1 MSGIMTREEQVP
13 GNTWDLS
20 SLYKDEL
27 DWDKDLNELKSFDEK
42 IGAYE
47 GTLGRSAK
55 GLREFLDLTVE
66 VGLLEERLGYYAM
79 LRQSEDA
86 GNSANQVRYSKYM
99 QVAARISAAM
109 SFFAPELHTVPQEKL
124 DSFLQTD
131 ELQEYR
137 ISLHKVLR
145 FRPHTLS
152 PAEEKLLAMQQEAN
166 QTASQ
171 SFRALVDVDIDFGRV
186 DTPEG
191 PRHLSQSSFVS
202 LLEHTDRDVRRRSHT
217 QFYSHFES
225 HKNTL
230 TSLFTG
236 NINLDIYLARARG
249 FDSALEA
256 KLFPDDVP
264 TAVYDNLVSTV
275 RSHLPTLHRYYQLRK
290 RASGLTDFAV
300 YDARV
305 PLVPSVSEKRS
316 YDEAV
321 ETVSNALSPLGDEYV
336 HTLKDGLLRGWVD
349 RYENKGKRSGAFSAG
364 SYQGNPYILM
374 NYKDDSIRDMFTLAH
389 EGGHSMHS
397 WYSVRSNPFQHYNY
411 TIFEAEVASTFN
423 EQLLMQHLL
432 KETNS
437 DKLRTYLISKHLEDM
452 LGTLFRQTMFAE
464 YERTVHEYVESGNAL
479 SVDWLREQYSA
490 LLNDYFGPDVVIPEN
505 LDLEGLRIP
514 HFYRSFYVYKYATGI
529 SAAIAL
535 AQHVLEGGTTEREAY
550 FLFLRSGGSRFPI
563 ESLKLA
569 GVDMT
574 SSAPVEEAMGLF
586 ARRLDELAN
595 ALSVQGQA

>member
-1 MSGIMTREEQVP
+1 
-13 GNTWDLS
+13 
-20 SLYKDEL
+20 
-27 DWDKDLNELKSFDEK
+27 
-42 IGAYE
+42 
-47 GTLGRSAK
+47 
-55 GLREFLDLTVE
+55 
-66 VGLLEERLGYYAM
+66 
-79 LRQSEDA
+79 
-86 GNSANQVRYSKYM
+86 
-99 QVAARISAAM
+99 
-109 SFFAPELHTVPQEKL
+109 
-124 DSFLQTD
+124 
-131 ELQEYR
+131 
-137 ISLHKVLR
+137 
-145 FRPHTLS
+145 
-152 PAEEKLLAMQQEAN
+152 
-166 QTASQ
+166 
-171 SFRALVDVDIDFGRV
+171 
-186 DTPEG
+186 
-191 PRHLSQSSFVS
+191 
-202 LLEHTDRDVRRRSHT
+202 
-217 QFYSHFES
+217 
-225 HKNTL
+225 
-230 TSLFTG
+230 
-236 NINLDIYLARARG
+236 
-249 FDSALEA
+249 
-256 KLFPDDVP
+256 
-264 TAVYDNLVSTV
+264 
-275 RSHLPTLHRYYQLRK
+275 
-290 RASGLTDFAV
+290 
-300 YDARV
+300 
-305 PLVPSVSEKRS
+305 
-316 YDEAV
+316 
-321 ETVSNALSPLGDEYV
+321 
-336 HTLKDGLLRGWVD
+336 
-349 RYENKGKRSGAFSAG
+349 
-364 SYQGNPYILM
+364 
-374 NYKDDSIRDMFTLAH
+374 
-389 EGGHSMHS
+389 MHS

-432 KETNS
+432 TETNS